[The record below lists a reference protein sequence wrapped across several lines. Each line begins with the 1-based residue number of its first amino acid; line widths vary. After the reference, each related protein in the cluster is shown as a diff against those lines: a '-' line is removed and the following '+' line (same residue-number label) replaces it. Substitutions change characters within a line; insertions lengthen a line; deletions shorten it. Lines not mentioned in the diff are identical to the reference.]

1 MNWMIKDSR
10 GNPSSVL
17 SMTVVGVISVIG
29 KFLAAGLTLPLV
41 GTVPPMSAGE
51 FSAAFG
57 VVVGVWVAHEN
68 NKRKQENVQN

>member
-41 GTVPPMSAGE
+41 GTVPPMSATE